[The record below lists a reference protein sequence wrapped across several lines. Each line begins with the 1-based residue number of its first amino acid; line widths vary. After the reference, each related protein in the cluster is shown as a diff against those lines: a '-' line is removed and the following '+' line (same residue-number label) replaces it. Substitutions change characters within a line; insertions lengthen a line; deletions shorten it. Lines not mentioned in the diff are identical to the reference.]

1 MFDLITRKVQHA
13 PRHQAVSVL
22 VSIATQVSI
31 AGAILAG
38 TLIFVTS
45 PDPRESSSSPWRSRS
60 GWRE

>member
-38 TLIFVTS
+38 TS
-45 PDPRESSSSPWRSRS
+45 PCEVFHGGLQAQSCT
-60 GWRE
+60 